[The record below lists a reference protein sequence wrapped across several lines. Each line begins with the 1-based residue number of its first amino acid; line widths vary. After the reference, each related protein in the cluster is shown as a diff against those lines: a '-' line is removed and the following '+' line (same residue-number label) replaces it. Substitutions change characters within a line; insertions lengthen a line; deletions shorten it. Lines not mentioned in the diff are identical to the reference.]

1 MENHTNTKE
10 AEMSFVFS
18 TELYEFMEAMD
29 YLLSK
34 EFLDKWRYKYSCSFI
49 TFFQEKVLE
58 ALIKRKPIKKET
70 LKNILK
76 TKTKFNEHMIVQFY
90 DDIDITLY
98 YPMIL

>member
-34 EFLDKWRYKYSCSFI
+34 DFLDK
-49 TFFQEKVLE
+49 
-58 ALIKRKPIKKET
+58 
-70 LKNILK
+70 
-76 TKTKFNEHMIVQFY
+76 
-90 DDIDITLY
+90 
-98 YPMIL
+98 